1 MSVEEIEIM
10 EDSDPRASAAH
21 IRHLLFDDVSRAAV
35 QRTRRAETSAK
46 ALEAIL
52 MAQAEESSAPPA
64 QNDMVTVDGVLM
76 TGEDYRS
83 RLVRSLEELKSV
95 KATLK
100 RTVEQHKSDS
110 DNIDSLQSSLERLH
124 ALVAEYRKDKDQID
138 REFTELLDAARSVV
152 GDPSIGLAELKELAR
167 SGNGGMSLL
176 SSEREELEAQLANW
190 TSWSEQVTQELTE
203 RDQLLQDKEK
213 ELTEVVSRMESM
225 QSVHAQEIAEKIRS
239 IELLEQQV
247 EAGEHEELIAEMETK
262 IAEWTSWADSVNE
275 ELKVKTDLE
284 SRIEE
289 LTTQLEQERKEM
301 TYLSE
306 SLKSANQK
314 LREAEDRIFELELQ
328 SEQSQ
333 SLAQDL
339 EKTIVDLQA
348 QVAQKPETDEA
359 LRIATEKRQM
369 VSEELAEKVE
379 LIRELEDKIT
389 EWSDWADQM
398 NIELKS
404 KDEIIRGLEEEEVA
418 RTKAQLVSKSE
429 TEEAL
434 KLARETIQDLQG
446 RIDSVEMK
454 KELSEKNETISELES
469 KVAEWYA
476 WAEEMNAELK
486 SKDSIIA
493 GLEQGRAE
501 DQSVITEL
509 RLTEEALR
517 IADGESEKKVCELEM
532 RVSELQSHES
542 MPSEPALLS
551 ELQAEL
557 SEKETMI
564 RELQHQLQTWANRE
578 VEISAKDTAIR
589 ESEAQLADSSDLQ
602 VELSRKEVLIQ
613 DLQRQLASAGD
624 FQVELSAKESTIR
637 ELQSQL
643 AGDLSAK
650 EKIIQELESKL
661 SDMQLNS
668 HKDEAL
674 MEKQALIQDLESKL
688 VEWSG
693 WADDM
698 KAQLKSKDALI
709 EELQDLRKRVEEL
722 ELEKKRQFDSLS
734 VELEILKEESS
745 ESELRQRVARTELER
760 AGELITELRERIAI
774 GEASEAAK
782 TDEVSNLRN
791 QVSRLAE
798 LEAKILEWSEWAET
812 VTAELKER
820 DETENRLLEQLAC
833 VNSIQ
838 EELEQKSEQL
848 ASLRRSH
855 DLVVE
860 ERTRL
865 ESRAGDKVPVVRD
878 EGLELEVKVLR
889 EENDILMNERAELI
903 RLRDRV
909 KELENSLLGEQ
920 ETGKLISAYQEEIS
934 RLSREN
940 ADLRMFQ

>member
-1 MSVEEIEIM
+1 M
-10 EDSDPRASAAH
+10 EDSDPRSSAAH

-64 QNDMVTVDGVLM
+64 QSDMVTVDGVLM

-643 AGDLSAK
+643 AGELSAK
-650 EKIIQELESKL
+650 ETIIQELESKL

-860 ERTRL
+860 EKTRL